1 MKEEKRRR
9 QEETRTDLDYS
20 LKLKMKR
27 KVHLQHCATYTTCT
41 YTTREELAL
50 TSLLLLKEH
59 SNRLRLNSD
68 TVLIG

>member
-27 KVHLQHCATYTTCT
+27 KVYLQRCATYTT

-68 TVLIG
+68 TVLTG